1 MRIIRIFVSKY
12 LESEKKMKRF
22 SLAFVLMSAWAL
34 CAHTTAPDIDYT
46 EKINAEGEVRIS
58 GYEVLL
64 VNHYF
69 ENDKP
74 VETLEGKRKRQ
85 IREDEEK
92 QLKLF

>member
-1 MRIIRIFVSKY
+1 
-12 LESEKKMKRF
+12 MKRF
-22 SLAFVLMSAWAL
+22 SLAFVLMSVL
-34 CAHTTAPDIDYT
+34 GVVCAYSRPQYCLYR
-46 EKINAEGEVRIS
+46 KINTEGEVRIS
-58 GYEVLL
+58 GYKVLL

-74 VETLEGKRKRQ
+74 VETPEGKRKRQ

>member
-1 MRIIRIFVSKY
+1 MV
-12 LESEKKMKRF
+12 
-22 SLAFVLMSAWAL
+22 
-34 CAHTTAPDIDYT
+34 YT
-46 EKINAEGEVRIS
+46 EKINTEGEVRIS
-58 GYEVLL
+58 GYKVLL

-74 VETLEGKRKRQ
+74 VETPEGKRKRQ